1 MNISKTYNI
10 ITKLLFIQKKRLR
23 PSRYWFKKNVIS
35 TKAKTKVVGHQKRK
49 FKDYK
54 KS

>member
-35 TKAKTKVVGHQKRK
+35 TKAKTKVVGHQNNK
-49 FKDYK
+49 FENYK